1 MKIAILSLVMSA
13 LALPVAAQ
21 TDPAKPQATGP
32 AAARVGTAAPQDPA
46 SAGASSNFTAEQLE
60 QIVAPIALHPDGLL
74 AQILMASTYPL
85 EIVEAYRWQQKN
97 SSLKDKA
104 LEEALQKQDWDP
116 AVKSICGLPSV
127 LKQMNDS
134 LDWTQDL
141 GDAFLGQKEDLM
153 KTVQAMR
160 KKALEAGNLKSSE
173 QQKVSQQGD
182 IVVIESTKTE
192 VVYVPT
198 YYPTAVYGGWS
209 YPYYYYPPMYP
220 PYPTGGL
227 AFGFAV
233 GVAWG
238 GCWSNCNWG
247 GNDVDIDI
255 NNQNNFIDRTE
266 NTNRRQEVKDRA
278 GTGKD
283 RAGNNKAGGKS
294 SFQHDPG
301 HRKGANY
308 KNPQT
313 AQKYGGTGAS
323 NRVTKDQ
330 ARGYDRSGSK
340 GGAGASGQRPS
351 AGNTPRPST
360 GSKPR
365 PSTGNA
371 GAGAKASPRSS
382 GGGGS
387 AMSGSRSPAGD
398 RSASSRGS
406 ASRGGGGGGGSR
418 GGGGRGGGGGRR

>member
-1 MKIAILSLVMSA
+1 
-13 LALPVAAQ
+13 
-21 TDPAKPQATGP
+21 
-32 AAARVGTAAPQDPA
+32 
-46 SAGASSNFTAEQLE
+46 
-60 QIVAPIALHPDGLL
+60 
-74 AQILMASTYPL
+74 MASTYPL

-97 SSLKDKA
+97 SSLKGKA

-182 IVVIESTKTE
+182 IVIIESTKTE

-198 YYPTAVYGGWS
+198 YYPTAVYGAWS

-227 AFGFAV
+227 MFGFAV

-247 GNDVDIDI
+247 GNDIDIDI

-266 NTNRRQEVKDRA
+266 NTNRRQEVKDRRGRA
-278 GTGKD
+278 RTAPGTRPGQGHLSARSGAPQGRQLQEPAD
-283 RAGNNKAGGKS
+283 GAEVRRHGSFESGLEGPGARLRPLGIRRAG
-294 SFQHDPG
+294 P
-301 HRKGANY
+301 
-308 KNPQT
+308 
-313 AQKYGGTGAS
+313 AQL
-323 NRVTKDQ
+323 
-330 ARGYDRSGSK
+330 DR
-340 GGAGASGQRPS
+340 
-351 AGNTPRPST
+351 
-360 GSKPR
+360 
-365 PSTGNA
+365 
-371 GAGAKASPRSS
+371 
-382 GGGGS
+382 
-387 AMSGSRSPAGD
+387 
-398 RSASSRGS
+398 
-406 ASRGGGGGGGSR
+406 
-418 GGGGRGGGGGRR
+418 GRRQGRDRRREARRVRRQAMRVRARTQLRGPAAAEAVP